1 MRAAANP
8 KSSEGCALGGM
19 GAFPDVAP
27 PLAHAMPAP
36 RGAPHGWGEEEEP
49 AFAATGT
56 GIGCFPRARA
66 EAPLGGAG
74 RGIGTIPGAKEE
86 GPTADDDD
94 AIGWLDDPACPS
106 GTGIGSGGAS
116 STPRV
121 M

>member
-1 MRAAANP
+1 MA
-8 KSSEGCALGGM
+8 
-19 GAFPDVAP
+19 AFPDVAP
-27 PLAHAMPAP
+27 ALAHAIPGP
-36 RGAPHGWGEEEEP
+36 KGAPHVWREEEEP

-66 EAPLGGAG
+66 EEPAGAG

-86 GPTADDDD
+86 GPAADDDE
-94 AIGWLDDPACPS
+94 AIGWLDDPACSS

>member
-19 GAFPDVAP
+19 GAFPDVAPPLAHAMPAPKGAP

-66 EAPLGGAG
+66 EEEPTVAAECGTGAG
-74 RGIGTIPGAKEE
+74 ACGTH
-86 GPTADDDD
+86 
-94 AIGWLDDPACPS
+94 W
-106 GTGIGSGGAS
+106 
-116 STPRV
+116 
-121 M
+121 